1 MDPHKVR
8 CACPNRECPARG
20 QVGEGNI
27 GTLRDSQKEQRYRCR
42 VCGKTF
48 AARTGTAFYRLRTAE
63 ETVTLVVASRSVAHG
78 CPLQAIVVAFGID
91 ERTVQAWETRAGEQ
105 CQRVQEHLVEQ
116 PHDLGQVQADELWVK
131 LQGLKVSRSVAMAL
145 QVSTR
150 LWLGGVIS
158 AQRDRDLIGTLIQ
171 KVRAGALP
179 RPLLVCVDGLATYV
193 KAVRQAFRDPVPR
206 NSQTGRRRLQPWRGI
221 YIAQVVKQYAKRHV
235 VAVARR
241 IVQGRRAGI
250 QRLTPAPTGRCGVD
264 RTQGGGGINTA
275 YIERLNATFRARLHR
290 LVRRGRSL
298 GRQVPTLQHGMYLIG
313 AVYNRF
319 ACTFHGSLR
328 IRRRGRPDR
337 AGHRWH
343 LRTPAMAAGLTDHR
357 WSVHEL
363 LAYQVPLPRPAPGS
377 ARGWTPPKHRGR
389 QSKATPALVARWCT

>member
-1 MDPHKVR
+1 MDPHTVF
-8 CACPNRECPARG
+8 CPNRECPARG
-20 QVGEGNI
+20 QLGEGNI
-27 GTLRDSQKEQRYRCR
+27 GVHSQKERRYCCR

-48 AARTGTAFYRLRTAE
+48 VARTGTAFYRLRTAE
-63 ETVTLVVASRSVAHG
+63 ETVALVITLLAHG
-78 CPLQAIVVAFGID
+78 CPLQAIVAAFGID
-91 ERTVQAWETRAGEQ
+91 ERTVQAWETRAGKQ

-116 PHDLGQVQADELWVK
+116 PRDLGQVQADELWVK
-131 LQGLKVSRSVAMAL
+131 VQGLKVWMAMAL

-158 AQRDRDLIGTLIQ
+158 AQRDRALIGALIR
-171 KVRAGALP
+171 KVRACALP

-193 KAVRQAFRDPVPR
+193 NAVRQVFRDPIPR
-206 NSQTGRRRLQPWRGI
+206 NGQTGRRRLRPWRGL

-235 VAVARR
+235 VGVTRR
-241 IVQGRRAGI
+241 IVQGKSAAI
-250 QRLTPAPTGRCGVD
+250 QRLID

-298 GRQVPTLQHGMYLIG
+298 GRQVSSLQHGMYLMG
-313 AVYNRF
+313 AVYNF
-319 ACTFHGSLR
+319 CTFHCSLR
-328 IRRRGRPDR
+328 IRRRGRPDH

-343 LRTPAMAAGLTDHR
+343 FRTPAMAAGLSDYR

-363 LAYQVPLPRPAPGS
+363 LSYRVPPPR
-377 ARGWTPPKHRGR
+377 WTPPRRRGR
-389 QSKATPALVARWCT
+389 QSKATQALVARWCT

>member
-1 MDPHKVR
+1 MDPQQ
-8 CACPNRECPARG
+8 AFCPNPECPARG

-27 GTLRDSQKEQRYRCR
+27 GVHSQKERRYHCQ

-63 ETVTLVVASRSVAHG
+63 ETVTLVVTLLAHG

-91 ERTVQAWETRAGEQ
+91 ERTVVAWETRAGKQ
-105 CQRVQEHLVEQ
+105 CQRVQQHLVEQ
-116 PHDLGQVQADELWVK
+116 PRDLGQVQADELWVK
-131 LQGLKVSRSVAMAL
+131 LQGLRVWMAMAL

-150 LWLGGVIS
+150 LWLGGVVS
-158 AQRDRDLIGTLIQ
+158 AQRDRALIGALIQ
-171 KVRAGALP
+171 KVRACALP

-193 KAVRQAFRDPVPR
+193 TAVRRVFRNPVPR
-206 NSQTGRRRLQPWRGI
+206 NGQTGRRRLRPWRGI
-221 YIAQVVKQYAKRHV
+221 YIAQVIKQYTKRHV
-235 VAVARR
+235 VAVERR
-241 IVQGRRAGI
+241 IVQGKRAAI
-250 QRLTPAPTGRCGVD
+250 QRLID
-264 RTQGGGGINTA
+264 RTQGGGSINTA

-313 AVYNRF
+313 AVYNF
-319 ACTFHGSLR
+319 CTFHHSLR
-328 IRRRGRPDR
+328 IRRRGRPDH

-343 LRTPAMAAGLTDHR
+343 FRTPAMAAELSEHR

-363 LAYQVPLPRPAPGS
+363 LVYQVPPPH
-377 ARGWTPPKHRGR
+377 WTPPKHRGR
-389 QSKATPALVARWCT
+389 QSKATQALVARWCT